1 MQKEGYELGFNK
13 TGTELGYN
21 SLDIYTSESAGYL
34 STDFIVADLCEQYEM
49 NLRNER
55 EMITASVQEAE
66 REFLAV
72 FWRSVHYIDFTSYSL

>member
-1 MQKEGYELGFNK
+1 M
-13 TGTELGYN
+13 
-21 SLDIYTSESAGYL
+21 
-34 STDFIVADLCEQYEM
+34 ADLCEQYEM